1 MGHDARFQRPPARG
15 CIPHRPCSTASQDAM
30 GSFIL
35 TGALYAM
42 IVLTKTGM
50 TDQEWAMP
58 LDELRPMCMF
68 ATFEA
73 IPGLLAV
80 LLPCRT
86 YLRHRTRIHQAML
99 LATAAILPFHGYRR
113 SPDLVSGEENRMQA
127 AMRAASRIAATSGFI
142 IMVFEL
148 LGRQLLLRHRLPF
161 LLPWA
166 CMSLQSHMDFCRVR
180 AFTTDSGV
188 AIHDAHA
195 ALTHVANTGLGEWP
209 LGAPTSPNQACAIA
223 INWCYLVMGLTIPNF
238 FLYTMEV
245 RERSRYLVE
254 RGLASPRLKLSGAL
268 EDNFLLLPSIAGTM
282 WLLANALAAV
292 PPNRLSALPARWN
305 AYLMHTRVPETTW

>member
-1 MGHDARFQRPPARG
+1 
-15 CIPHRPCSTASQDAM
+15 
-30 GSFIL
+30 
-35 TGALYAM
+35 
-42 IVLTKTGM
+42 
-50 TDQEWAMP
+50 
-58 LDELRPMCMF
+58 
-68 ATFEA
+68 
-73 IPGLLAV
+73 
-80 LLPCRT
+80 
-86 YLRHRTRIHQAML
+86 
-99 LATAAILPFHGYRR
+99 
-113 SPDLVSGEENRMQA
+113 
-127 AMRAASRIAATSGFI
+127 
-142 IMVFEL
+142 
-148 LGRQLLLRHRLPF
+148 
-161 LLPWA
+161 
-166 CMSLQSHMDFCRVR
+166 MSLQSHMDFCRVR

-292 PPNRLSALPARWN
+292 PPNRLSALSARWN